1 MPISETKISELT
13 KTGRIRWYRDGNRG
27 GNVLMLFV
35 GIHGN
40 EPAGLNAI
48 DRVSEKFE
56 NSDLSV
62 YGSVYAITGN
72 LKAIDSKQRYL
83 DTDLNRLWEL
93 YGTDKDFSILNGEN
107 SPSEFG
113 ESLDIKNTIE
123 KIIER
128 HQDDAKS
135 FVFADLHT
143 TSARSCAFIL
153 LNDTLENRDLARS
166 FPVPQILGIEE
177 NIQGTLLSYIN
188 NLGYKAIGF
197 EAGAHEDKTS
207 VERSEAFLWLL
218 LDKCNLISLSDEKI
232 KHHSDTLRSKSGI
245 PDTYFEIRHHQLV
258 DDPHYFEMI
267 EGFENFDI
275 VEKETPLAYERGE
288 LIRAPVSGRIFMPL
302 YQKKGHDGFLIIR
315 EVSEYWLRLSAYLR
329 KSFIHSILKYLPGV
343 TTVGKRSYEVNLN
356 VARFLVKDIFHL
368 FGYRVTKKDENTL
381 ICYRR

>member
-1 MPISETKISELT
+1 MPLTETYIDELN
-13 KTGRIRWYRDGNRG
+13 KTGRIRWFRQGNPG
-27 GNVLMLFV
+27 GTVLILFV

-40 EPAGLNAI
+40 EPAGLDAI
-48 DRVSEKFE
+48 DLASKKIDDSELIF
-56 NSDLSV
+56 N
-62 YGSVYAITGN
+62 GSVYAIAGN

-93 YGTDKDFSILNGEN
+93 YGTDQDFSILNGN
-107 SPSEFG
+107 DTISEYS

-123 KIIER
+123 IIIEQ
-128 HQDDAKS
+128 HQDDTAG

-153 LNDTLENRDLARS
+153 LNDTLENRELARN

-207 VERSEAFLWLL
+207 VERSESFFWLL
-218 LDKCNLISLSDEKI
+218 LEKCGLISLSSQEKKI
-232 KHHSDTLRSKSGI
+232 HTETLRSKSGI
-245 PDTYFEIRHHQLV
+245 PDTYFEIRHHQLI
-258 DDPHYFEMI
+258 DDPFHFEMI
-267 EGFENFDI
+267 EGFENFDVI
-275 VEKETPLAYERGE
+275 KKDTPLAYDRGK
-288 LIRAPVSGRIFMPL
+288 LIKAPVSGRIFMPL

-315 EVSEYWLRLSAYLR
+315 EVSEFWLRLSAYLR
-329 KSFIHSILKYLPGV
+329 KSFAHRLLKYLPGV
-343 TTVGKRSYEVNLN
+343 KAVDYRSFEVNLN
-356 VARFLVKDIFHL
+356 VAKFLVKDIFHL
-368 FGYRVTKKDENTL
+368 FGYRVTKKDKNTL